1 MCFQNCTPT
10 NLIWSKSHR
19 CTSSR
24 RSAAAFHVL
33 MSHDFV
39 FVLSI
44 ICVRLTLTV
53 HQWLLDSVT
62 PKLAV
67 RPWKAWT
74 LRLRSLERRWSP
86 EWRAPDLPVP
96 RVRYRY
102 ELGDEGKDQKT
113 SGCLCFTGRWSHL
126 CGQRIQIQLK
136 ITFYPSVIVLI
147 LYEFHLVRNL
157 IFSCFHSCFYC
168 LAKKTT

>member
-102 ELGDEGKDQKT
+102 ELGDEGKEQKT
-113 SGCLCFTGRWSHL
+113 SGFLCFTGRWSHL

-136 ITFYPSVIVLI
+136 KTFYPSVIFSSDFIWI
-147 LYEFHLVRNL
+147 LFGM
-157 IFSCFHSCFYC
+157 
-168 LAKKTT
+168 